1 MKKKALAC
9 LLAAVMA
16 LSLAACGSGSD
27 NKKTSE
33 KTESQDT
40 NTSLEATNQLIE
52 AEDPSALPETAAKRK
67 DTLIA
72 GVETLQV
79 YSTRYTGKQM
89 RISRL

>member
-52 AEDPSALPETAAKRK
+52 AEDPSALPETAAIEKRHT
-67 DTLIA
+67 D
-72 GVETLQV
+72 
-79 YSTRYTGKQM
+79 R
-89 RISRL
+89 RCCRLCRCIQPGILGSK

>member
-52 AEDPSALPETAAKRK
+52 AEDPSALPETAAKMTKERSLTVQPACQFLMTVK
-67 DTLIA
+67 FTH
-72 GVETLQV
+72 T
-79 YSTRYTGKQM
+79 S
-89 RISRL
+89 

>member
-52 AEDPSALPETAAKRK
+52 A
-67 DTLIA
+67 
-72 GVETLQV
+72 
-79 YSTRYTGKQM
+79 
-89 RISRL
+89 RILLHFLRQQQREKTH

>member
-33 KTESQDT
+33 KQNHRTQI
-40 NTSLEATNQLIE
+40 LH
-52 AEDPSALPETAAKRK
+52 
-67 DTLIA
+67 
-72 GVETLQV
+72 
-79 YSTRYTGKQM
+79 
-89 RISRL
+89 

>member
-40 NTSLEATNQLIE
+40 NTSLEATKP
-52 AEDPSALPETAAKRK
+52 ADR
-67 DTLIA
+67 
-72 GVETLQV
+72 
-79 YSTRYTGKQM
+79 
-89 RISRL
+89 SRGSFCTS

>member
-40 NTSLEATNQLIE
+40 NTSLEATK
-52 AEDPSALPETAAKRK
+52 DRK
-67 DTLIA
+67 S
-72 GVETLQV
+72 VV
-79 YSTRYTGKQM
+79 
-89 RISRL
+89 